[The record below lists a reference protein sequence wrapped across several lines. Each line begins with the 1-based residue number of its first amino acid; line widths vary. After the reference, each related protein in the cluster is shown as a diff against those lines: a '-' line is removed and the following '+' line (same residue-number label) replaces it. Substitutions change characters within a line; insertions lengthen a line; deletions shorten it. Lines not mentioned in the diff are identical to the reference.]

1 MDYLEKNKKLIY
13 IIYIISYLSL
23 LIGFFYGEDSAG
35 GAKKDYILTQTMII
49 GEGFKLGIYNFLFEV
64 FPIQKLQHSPF
75 FYVLTYISQKF
86 LGINFTRLLILHL
99 FLLIP
104 YFFYKSLKTKYETK
118 NYILIIIPLIF
129 FLSPNFR
136 SIAIWSGRECI
147 SLIFLNISL
156 FYYFKFI
163 RKKYHNYIFYSFLY
177 LALGSYVAPEIGII
191 SLIYLYQYINLY
203 GYKRIYTLIG
213 FNILLSVPFFYYF
226 LEYFNYENFSH
237 PIYYNLYKNFP
248 FFFSSLFVY
257 TVPFIISK
265 NLNEYFQYLKR
276 YILILIIILVSHFLL
291 FNLENNNIG
300 GGIINLISN
309 KINLSELVLIFS
321 SIGIMNF
328 FFIFRK
334 YFLLNIFILIVLF
347 IQTSL
352 NFHFFQKYL
361 ELTWILYFLLLF
373 KDEKIYNFFLNR
385 KFLIILFS
393 FYLIYFLAS
402 LLLR

>member
-1 MDYLEKNKKLIY
+1 M
-13 IIYIISYLSL
+13 
-23 LIGFFYGEDSAG
+23 
-35 GAKKDYILTQTMII
+35 
-49 GEGFKLGIYNFLFEV
+49 
-64 FPIQKLQHSPF
+64 
-75 FYVLTYISQKF
+75 
-86 LGINFTRLLILHL
+86 
-99 FLLIP
+99 
-104 YFFYKSLKTKYETK
+104 
-118 NYILIIIPLIF
+118 
-129 FLSPNFR
+129 
-136 SIAIWSGRECI
+136 
-147 SLIFLNISL
+147 
-156 FYYFKFI
+156 
-163 RKKYHNYIFYSFLY
+163 Y

-191 SLIYLYQYINLY
+191 SLIYIYQYINLY
-203 GYKRIYTLIG
+203 GYKKIYTLIG

-226 LEYFNYENFSH
+226 SEYFNFENFSH

-352 NFHFFQKYL
+352 NFHFFQKYI
-361 ELTWILYFLLLF
+361 ELTWMLYFLLLF
-373 KDEKIYNFFLNR
+373 KDEKIYNFLLNK

>member
-1 MDYLEKNKKLIY
+1 M
-13 IIYIISYLSL
+13 
-23 LIGFFYGEDSAG
+23 
-35 GAKKDYILTQTMII
+35 
-49 GEGFKLGIYNFLFEV
+49 
-64 FPIQKLQHSPF
+64 
-75 FYVLTYISQKF
+75 QKF

-163 RKKYHNYIFYSFLY
+163 SKKYHNYIFYSFLY

-191 SLIYLYQYINLY
+191 SLIYIYQYINLY
-203 GYKRIYTLIG
+203 GYKKIYTLIG

-226 LEYFNYENFSH
+226 SKYFNFENFSH

-257 TVPFIISK
+257 LK
-265 NLNEYFQYLKR
+265 LQNLK
-276 YILILIIILVSHFLL
+276 
-291 FNLENNNIG
+291 
-300 GGIINLISN
+300 
-309 KINLSELVLIFS
+309 
-321 SIGIMNF
+321 
-328 FFIFRK
+328 
-334 YFLLNIFILIVLF
+334 
-347 IQTSL
+347 
-352 NFHFFQKYL
+352 
-361 ELTWILYFLLLF
+361 
-373 KDEKIYNFFLNR
+373 
-385 KFLIILFS
+385 
-393 FYLIYFLAS
+393 
-402 LLLR
+402 

>member
-64 FPIQKLQHSPF
+64 FPIQRLQHSPF
-75 FYVLTYISQKF
+75 FYVLAYISQKF

-191 SLIYLYQYINLY
+191 SLIYIYQYINLY
-203 GYKRIYTLIG
+203 GYKKIYTLIG

-226 LEYFNYENFSH
+226 SEYFNFENFSH

-352 NFHFFQKYL
+352 NFHFFQKYI
-361 ELTWILYFLLLF
+361 ELTWMLYFLLLF
-373 KDEKIYNFFLNR
+373 KDEKIYNFLLNK

>member
-191 SLIYLYQYINLY
+191 SLIYIYQYINLY
-203 GYKRIYTLIG
+203 GYKKIYTLIG

-226 LEYFNYENFSH
+226 SEYFNFENFSH

-300 GGIINLISN
+300 GGIINFISN
-309 KINLSELVLIFS
+309 KINLNELVLIFS
-321 SIGIMNF
+321 SMGIMNF

-352 NFHFFQKYL
+352 NFHFFQKYI
-361 ELTWILYFLLLF
+361 ELTWMLYFLLLF
-373 KDEKIYNFFLNR
+373 KDEKIYNFLLNK